1 MAIGKTRGDRIFDV
15 INTILLSLLALSF
28 IYVLIF
34 VLSASLSSPTAV
46 YSGKVILWPVDWTLE
61 GYERVFCESKV
72 WVGYRNTAM
81 YTLIGT
87 LLSVALT
94 TTAAYALS
102 RKDLPGRGI
111 ITGLLVFTMFFG
123 GGLIPTYLI
132 VKDLGLLDS
141 MWAVILP
148 GCVSMSNIIIAKTF
162 FSSSIPIELL
172 EAAQLDGCS
181 NRKYFFN
188 IVIPLSQAIIAVLCL
203 YYAVGYWNQYF
214 SAMIYLKDREKY
226 TLQLI
231 LREIL
236 IEAQASEAMTDDLEA
251 AQLQEVS
258 EVLKYA
264 LIIVASV
271 PMLILYPFIQKYF
284 VKGVMIGSLKG

>member
-1 MAIGKTRGDRIFDV
+1 MAIGKTKGDKIFDV
-15 INTILLSLLALSF
+15 INYTLLTILALSF
-28 IYVLIF
+28 VYVLVF
-34 VLSASLSSPTAV
+34 VISASFSSPTAV
-46 YSGKVILWPVDWTLE
+46 YGGKVVLWPVDVTLE
-61 GYERVFCESKV
+61 GYQRVFRETKV
-72 WVGYRNTAM
+72 WIGYRNTIF
-81 YTLIGT
+81 YTIIGT
-87 LLSVALT
+87 VLSVALT
-94 TTAAYALS
+94 TTSAYALS
-102 RKDLPGRGI
+102 RKDLPGHGI
-111 ITGLLVFTMFFG
+111 VTGLLVFTMFFG

-132 VKDLGLLDS
+132 VKDVGLLDS

-148 GCVSMSNIIIAKTF
+148 GCVSMSNVIIARTF
-162 FSSSIPIELL
+162 FVSSIPIDML

-181 NRKYFFN
+181 NRRYFFS
-188 IVIPLSQAIIAVLCL
+188 IVLPLSQAIIAVLCL

-236 IEAQASEAMTDDLEA
+236 IESQASEAMTDDLEA
-251 AQLQEVS
+251 AQLEQVS

-271 PMLILYPFIQKYF
+271 PMLMIYPFVQKYF
-284 VKGVMIGSLKG
+284 VKGVMIGSVKG

>member
-34 VLSASLSSPTAV
+34 VLSASFSSPTAV

-61 GYERVFCESKV
+61 GYERVFRESKV
-72 WVGYRNTAM
+72 WVGYRNTAI

-271 PMLILYPFIQKYF
+271 PMLVLYPFIQKYF

>member
-1 MAIGKTRGDRIFDV
+1 MAIGKTRGDRVFDV

-34 VLSASLSSPTAV
+34 VLSASFSSPTAV

-61 GYERVFCESKV
+61 GYERVFRESKV
-72 WVGYRNTAM
+72 WVGYRNTAI

-271 PMLILYPFIQKYF
+271 PMLVLYPFIQKYF

>member
-1 MAIGKTRGDRIFDV
+1 MAIGRTKGDKIFDA
-15 INTILLSLLALSF
+15 INYTLLTILALSF
-28 IYVLIF
+28 VYVLVF
-34 VLSASLSSPTAV
+34 VVSASFSSPTAV
-46 YSGKVILWPVDWTLE
+46 YGGKVVLWPVDVTLE
-61 GYERVFCESKV
+61 GYQRVFRETKV
-72 WVGYRNTAM
+72 WIGYRNTIF

-87 LLSVALT
+87 VLSVALT
-94 TTAAYALS
+94 TTSAYALS
-102 RKDLPGRGI
+102 RKDLPGHGI
-111 ITGLLVFTMFFG
+111 VTGLLVFTMFFG

-132 VKDLGLLDS
+132 VKDVGLLDS

-148 GCVSMSNIIIAKTF
+148 GCVSMSNVIIARTF
-162 FSSSIPIELL
+162 FVSSIPIDML

-181 NRKYFFN
+181 NRRYFFS
-188 IVIPLSQAIIAVLCL
+188 IVLPLSQAIIAVLCL

-236 IEAQASEAMTDDLEA
+236 IESQASEAMTDDLEA
-251 AQLQEVS
+251 AQLEQVS

-271 PMLILYPFIQKYF
+271 PMLMIYPFVQKYF

>member
-1 MAIGKTRGDRIFDV
+1 MAIGKTRGDRVFDV

-46 YSGKVILWPVDWTLE
+46 YGGKVILWPVDWTLE
-61 GYERVFCESKV
+61 GYERVFRESKV
-72 WVGYRNTAM
+72 WVGYRNTAL

-102 RKDLPGRGI
+102 RKDLPGRGVI
-111 ITGLLVFTMFFG
+111 MGLLVFTMFFG

-132 VKDLGLLDS
+132 VKDLGILDS

-148 GCVSMSNIIIAKTF
+148 GCVSMSNVIIAKTF
-162 FSSSIPIELL
+162 FSTSIPVELL

-271 PMLILYPFIQKYF
+271 PMLVLYPFIQKYF

>member
-1 MAIGKTRGDRIFDV
+1 MAIGKTRGDRVFDV

-61 GYERVFCESKV
+61 GYERVFRESKV
-72 WVGYRNTAM
+72 WVGYRNTAI

-172 EAAQLDGCS
+172 EVAQLDGCS

-271 PMLILYPFIQKYF
+271 PMLVLYPFIQKYF

>member
-1 MAIGKTRGDRIFDV
+1 MAIGKTKGDKVFDA
-15 INTILLSLLALSF
+15 INYTLLTILALSF
-28 IYVLIF
+28 VYVLVF
-34 VLSASLSSPTAV
+34 VISASFSSPTAV
-46 YSGKVILWPVDWTLE
+46 YGGKVVLWPVDVTLE
-61 GYERVFCESKV
+61 GYQRVFRETKV
-72 WVGYRNTAM
+72 WIGYRNTIF
-81 YTLIGT
+81 YTIIGT
-87 LLSVALT
+87 VLSVALT
-94 TTAAYALS
+94 TTSAYALS
-102 RKDLPGRGI
+102 RKDLPGHGI
-111 ITGLLVFTMFFG
+111 VTGLLVFTMFFG

-132 VKDLGLLDS
+132 VKDVGLLDS

-148 GCVSMSNIIIAKTF
+148 GCVSMSNVIIARTF
-162 FSSSIPIELL
+162 FVSSIPIDML

-181 NRKYFFN
+181 NRRYFFS
-188 IVIPLSQAIIAVLCL
+188 IVLPLSQAIIAVLCL

-236 IEAQASEAMTDDLEA
+236 IESQASEAMTDDLEA
-251 AQLQEVS
+251 AQLEQVS

-271 PMLILYPFIQKYF
+271 PMLMIYPFVQKYF

>member
-1 MAIGKTRGDRIFDV
+1 MAIGKTKGDKIFDV
-15 INTILLSLLALSF
+15 INYTLLTILALSF
-28 IYVLIF
+28 VYVLVF
-34 VLSASLSSPTAV
+34 VISASFSSPTAV
-46 YSGKVILWPVDWTLE
+46 YGGKVVLWPVDVTLE
-61 GYERVFCESKV
+61 GYQRVFRETKV
-72 WVGYRNTAM
+72 WIGYRNTIF
-81 YTLIGT
+81 YTIIGT
-87 LLSVALT
+87 VLSVALT
-94 TTAAYALS
+94 TTSAYALS
-102 RKDLPGRGI
+102 RKDLPGHGI
-111 ITGLLVFTMFFG
+111 VTGLLVFTMFFG
-123 GGLIPTYLI
+123 GGLIPTYFI
-132 VKDLGLLDS
+132 VKDVGLLDS

-148 GCVSMSNIIIAKTF
+148 GCVSMSNVIIARTF
-162 FSSSIPIELL
+162 FVSSIPIDML

-181 NRKYFFN
+181 NRRYFFS
-188 IVIPLSQAIIAVLCL
+188 IVLPLSQAIIAVLCL

-236 IEAQASEAMTDDLEA
+236 IESQASEAMTDDLEA
-251 AQLQEVS
+251 AQLEQVS

-271 PMLILYPFIQKYF
+271 PMLMIYPFVQKYF

>member
-1 MAIGKTRGDRIFDV
+1 MAIGKTRGDRVFDV

-61 GYERVFCESKV
+61 GYERVFRESKV
-72 WVGYRNTAM
+72 WVGYRNTAI

-87 LLSVALT
+87 LISVALT

>member
-34 VLSASLSSPTAV
+34 VLSASFSSPTAV

-61 GYERVFCESKV
+61 GYERVFRESKV
-72 WVGYRNTAM
+72 WVGYRNTAI

>member
-1 MAIGKTRGDRIFDV
+1 MAIGKTKGDKIFDV
-15 INTILLSLLALSF
+15 INYTLLTILALSF
-28 IYVLIF
+28 VYVLVF
-34 VLSASLSSPTAV
+34 VISASFSSPTAV
-46 YSGKVILWPVDWTLE
+46 YGGKVVLWPVDVTLE
-61 GYERVFCESKV
+61 GYQRVFRETKV
-72 WVGYRNTAM
+72 WIGYRNTIF
-81 YTLIGT
+81 YTIIGT
-87 LLSVALT
+87 VLSVALT
-94 TTAAYALS
+94 TTSAYALS
-102 RKDLPGRGI
+102 RKDLPGHGI
-111 ITGLLVFTMFFG
+111 VTGLLVFTMFFG

-132 VKDLGLLDS
+132 VKDVGLLDS

-148 GCVSMSNIIIAKTF
+148 GCVSMSNVIIARTF
-162 FSSSIPIELL
+162 FVSSIPIDML

-181 NRKYFFN
+181 NRRYFFS
-188 IVIPLSQAIIAVLCL
+188 IVLPLSQAIIAVLCL

-236 IEAQASEAMTDDLEA
+236 IESQASEAMTDDLEA
-251 AQLQEVS
+251 AQLEQVS

-271 PMLILYPFIQKYF
+271 PMLMIYPFVQKYF

>member
-1 MAIGKTRGDRIFDV
+1 MAIGKTRGDRVFDV

-61 GYERVFCESKV
+61 GYERVFRESKV
-72 WVGYRNTAM
+72 WVGYRNTAI

-87 LLSVALT
+87 LISVALT

-111 ITGLLVFTMFFG
+111 IMGLLVFTMFFG

>member
-1 MAIGKTRGDRIFDV
+1 MAIGKTRGDRVFDV

-61 GYERVFCESKV
+61 GYERVFRESKV
-72 WVGYRNTAM
+72 WVGYRNTAI
-81 YTLIGT
+81 YTVIGT
-87 LLSVALT
+87 LISVALT

-172 EAAQLDGCS
+172 EVAQLDGCS

-271 PMLILYPFIQKYF
+271 PMLVLYPFIQKYF

>member
-1 MAIGKTRGDRIFDV
+1 MAIGKTRSDKIFDIV
-15 INTILLSLLALSF
+15 NYTLLSLLAFTF

-34 VLSASLSSPTAV
+34 VISASFSSPNAV
-46 YSGKVILWPVDWTLE
+46 YSGKVVLWPVDVTLE
-61 GYERVFCESKV
+61 GYQRVFREAKV
-72 WVGYRNTAM
+72 WVGYRNSVFYTIVGTA
-81 YTLIGT
+81 I
-87 LLSVALT
+87 SVALT
-94 TTAAYALS
+94 TTSAYALS
-102 RKDLPGRGI
+102 RKDLPGHGI
-111 ITGLLVFTMFFG
+111 VTGLLVFTMFFG
-123 GGLIPTYLI
+123 GGLIPTYLV

-141 MWAVILP
+141 IWAVILP
-148 GCVSMSNIIIAKTF
+148 GCVSMSNVIIARTF
-162 FSSSIPIELL
+162 FASSIPVDML

-181 NRKYFFN
+181 NRRYFFS
-188 IVIPLSQAIIAVLCL
+188 IVLPLSQSIIAVLCL

-226 TLQLI
+226 TLQLF

-236 IEAQASEAMTDDLEA
+236 IESQASEAMTDDLEA

-271 PMLILYPFIQKYF
+271 PMLMIYPFVQKHF

>member
-1 MAIGKTRGDRIFDV
+1 MAIGKTRGDRVFDV

-61 GYERVFCESKV
+61 GYERVFRESKV
-72 WVGYRNTAM
+72 WVGYRNTAI

-236 IEAQASEAMTDDLEA
+236 TEQDTTSVDYDAELAMYEDLIEYCT
-251 AQLQEVS
+251 
-258 EVLKYA
+258 
-264 LIIVASV
+264 IVVA
-271 PMLILYPFIQKYF
+271 ILPIFCFYPFILKYF
-284 VKGVMIGSLKG
+284 TKGMMIGSLKG

>member
-34 VLSASLSSPTAV
+34 VLSASFSSPTAV

-61 GYERVFCESKV
+61 GYERVFRESKV
-72 WVGYRNTAM
+72 WIGYRNTAI
-81 YTLIGT
+81 YTVIGT
-87 LLSVALT
+87 LISVALT

-271 PMLILYPFIQKYF
+271 PMLVLYPFIQKYF

>member
-61 GYERVFCESKV
+61 GYERVFRESKV
-72 WVGYRNTAM
+72 WVGYRNTAI
-81 YTLIGT
+81 YTVIGT
-87 LLSVALT
+87 LISVALT

-111 ITGLLVFTMFFG
+111 IMGLLVFTMFFG

-148 GCVSMSNIIIAKTF
+148 GCVSMSNVIIAKTF

>member
-1 MAIGKTRGDRIFDV
+1 MAIGKTRGDRVFDV

-61 GYERVFCESKV
+61 GYERVFRESKV
-72 WVGYRNTAM
+72 WVGYRNTAI

-236 IEAQASEAMTDDLEA
+236 TEQDTTSVDYDAELAMYEDLIEYCT
-251 AQLQEVS
+251 
-258 EVLKYA
+258 
-264 LIIVASV
+264 IVVA
-271 PMLILYPFIQKYF
+271 ILPIFCFYPFILKYF
-284 VKGVMIGSLKG
+284 TKGMMVGSLKG